1 MSVETRHG
9 VANHVK
15 IYDYDYDKTLKKKTK
30 DLQLLDQQIAALDG
44 VTDAE
49 SRAMK
54 ARLEAQ
60 REQAQEDLDDTV
72 KEHTFKLQVDGLDE
86 LKTELQEN
94 YDNYIH
100 DLNGNLD
107 KIVSAVDN
115 ATSSVNGMLGTVSKT
130 IKDLLDSYG
139 VKGLTAD
146 VVGLKGYASGT
157 RRAGRNGWALTNE
170 RGGEM
175 VITDRGIYM
184 PLSQNSGVVPA
195 DLTSKIFGLT
205 ENYSAIMGGLA
216 SEYVSGYNKAND
228 GRTIAPVVNC
238 PITITGNQIDEQGV
252 IRAINKQMPVISKK
266 VQSDIR
272 KDLNKSR

>member
-60 REQAQEDLDDTV
+60 REEAREDLEDTV
-72 KEHTFKLQVDGLDE
+72 REHTFNLQVDGLDE

-107 KIVSAVDN
+107 KIVSAVEG
-115 ATSSVNGMLGTVSKT
+115 ATTSVNGMLGTVTET
-130 IKDLLDSYG
+130 IKYLLNSYG
-139 VKGLTAD
+139 IKGLTPD
-146 VVGLKGYASGT
+146 VIGLKGYASGT

-175 VITDRGIYM
+175 VITDKGIYM

-205 ENYSAIMGGLA
+205 ENYSAIMGGIGA
-216 SEYVSGYNKAND
+216 EYTATNNKAND
-228 GRTIAPVVNC
+228 GSTIAPVINC